1 MAGLPHVVIERAKE
15 ILQNL
20 ESQSLDLTSNKDTPE
35 KNAIN
40 QKKAAQKMTESVPT
54 QLEIAQMSL
63 FANHMDPKFETL
75 MNKLEAVDP
84 NRITPIEAL
93 MIVTELKQVIGN

>member
-1 MAGLPHVVIERAKE
+1 
-15 ILQNL
+15 
-20 ESQSLDLTSNKDTPE
+20 
-35 KNAIN
+35 
-40 QKKAAQKMTESVPT
+40 MTESVPT

-63 FANHMDPKFETL
+63 FGNHMDPKFETL